1 LGLVSRFLSGCGAA
15 IFVLVVL
22 FLITATPVHAD
33 RGFDPGLL
41 DKAVAQARSLE
52 RLNSLIVA
60 RDGKIAFAESFHGR
74 GLDTPVNI
82 KSVPKSVIAALVGIA
97 IDRGLLDG
105 PDQAIDLLFDPQ
117 VSNAADGRITG
128 ITIGNLLSMQ
138 AGLERTS
145 GRNYGRWVQSDNW
158 VDHVLSRP
166 FVDVPGGGM
175 LYSTGNSHLL
185 SAILTRVS
193 GRSTLALA
201 REWLGDPLGI
211 DIPAWDRDPQGIYLG
226 GNNMAMTPRALLRFG
241 ELFRRGG
248 EYEGRRILPES
259 WVEASWAPRTRSVFS
274 GDGYGYGWFL
284 RNVGGGHTAAYA
296 RGFGGQ
302 YVIVIPTLAI
312 TVVVTSDTD
321 TRLRVDG
328 YGDSLWSL
336 IEDGLVPAAMAA
348 GR

>member
-1 LGLVSRFLSGCGAA
+1 MGFVSRLLSGCGAA
-15 IFVLVVL
+15 FSTLGVL
-22 FLITATPVHAD
+22 FLVSAAPAQAD

-41 DKAVAQARSLE
+41 DKTVAQARSLE

-74 GLDTPVNI
+74 GLDAPVNI
-82 KSVPKSVIAALVGIA
+82 KSVSKSVIAALVGIA

-105 PDQAIDLLFDPQ
+105 PDQSIGSLFDPQ

-193 GRSTLALA
+193 GRSTLAIA

-211 DIPAWDRDPQGIYLG
+211 EIPAWDRDPQGIYLG

-248 EYEGRRILPES
+248 EYEGRRILPEA
-259 WVEASWAPRTRSVFS
+259 WVETSWIPRTRSVFS

-284 RNVGGGHTAAYA
+284 RDVGGGHTAAYA

-336 IEDGLVPAAMAA
+336 IEDGLIPAAMAA
-348 GR
+348 GG

>member
-1 LGLVSRFLSGCGAA
+1 MGLVSRFLSGCGAA

-22 FLITATPVHAD
+22 FLITAAPVHAD

-82 KSVPKSVIAALVGIA
+82 KSVSKSVIAALVGIA

-248 EYEGRRILPES
+248 EYVGRRILPES

>member
-1 LGLVSRFLSGCGAA
+1 MGLVSRFLSGCGAA

-82 KSVPKSVIAALVGIA
+82 KSVSKSVIAALVGIA

>member
-1 LGLVSRFLSGCGAA
+1 MGWVSRFLSGGSAA
-15 IFVLVVL
+15 IYALGVL
-22 FLITATPVHAD
+22 FLVTVGPAHAD
-33 RGFDPGLL
+33 KGFDPGLL
-41 DKAVAQARSLE
+41 DKAVAQARSLD
-52 RLNSLIVA
+52 RLSTLIVA
-60 RDGKIAFAESFHGR
+60 RDGKVAFAESFHGR
-74 GLDTPVNI
+74 GLDAPVNI
-82 KSVPKSVIAALVGIA
+82 KSVSKSVVAALVGIA
-97 IDRGLLDG
+97 IYRGLLDG
-105 PDQAIDLLFDPQ
+105 PDQAIDSLFDPQ
-117 VSNAADGRITG
+117 ISRAADPRITG
-128 ITIGNLLSMQ
+128 ITVGNLLSMQ

-158 VDHVLSRP
+158 VEYVLSRP
-166 FVDVPGGGM
+166 FVDAPGGGM

-193 GRSTLALA
+193 GRSTLAIA
-201 REWLGDPLGI
+201 RDWLGEPLGI

-226 GNNMAMTPRALLRFG
+226 GNNMAMTPRAMLRFG

-248 EYEGRRILPES
+248 EFEGRRILPES
-259 WVEASWAPRTRSVFS
+259 WVETSWTPRTRSVFS

-284 RNVGGGHTAAYA
+284 RDVGNGHTAAYA

-336 IEDGLVPAAMAA
+336 IEDGLVPAALAA
-348 GR
+348 DG

>member
-1 LGLVSRFLSGCGAA
+1 MGLVSRFLSGCGAA

-82 KSVPKSVIAALVGIA
+82 KSVSKSVIAALVGIA

-259 WVEASWAPRTRSVFS
+259 WVEASGAPRTRSVFS

>member
-1 LGLVSRFLSGCGAA
+1 MGFVSRFLSGCGAA
-15 IFVLVVL
+15 FSTLGVL
-22 FLITATPVHAD
+22 FLVSAAPAQAD

-41 DKAVAQARSLE
+41 DKTVAQARSLE

-74 GLDTPVNI
+74 TLDTPVNI
-82 KSVPKSVIAALVGIA
+82 KSVSKSVIAALVGIA

-105 PDQAIDLLFDPQ
+105 PDQAIDSLFDPQ

-193 GRSTLALA
+193 GRSTLAIA

-248 EYEGRRILPES
+248 EFEGRRILPEA
-259 WVEASWAPRTRSVFS
+259 WVETSWIPRTRSVFS

-284 RNVGGGHTAAYA
+284 RDVGGGHTAGYA

-336 IEDGLVPAAMAA
+336 IEDGLIPAAMAA
-348 GR
+348 GG

>member
-1 LGLVSRFLSGCGAA
+1 VSRFLSGCGAA

-82 KSVPKSVIAALVGIA
+82 KSVSKSVIAALVGIA